1 MKLKIH
7 DRPGLAVAL
16 MSAVAL
22 LLWAVFDA
30 PGGPRWIAL
39 PFALFYSLLA
49 LLCLWAWL
57 RTFALERRSDW
68 PKPERLLIL
77 APHEDDCVISAG
89 GIGARN
95 VKLGGVTRVLH
106 LAPDET
112 PGLAAIRAREAR
124 AAWQLAGVGA
134 DEVRSLDLLPK
145 LRERDPQ
152 RLRAAAAALRAEV
165 DAFRPTVIVAPMF
178 EGGHVHHDMTVG
190 LLDQIVTERD
200 EFKVYEAP
208 EYTPLVSLFWTP
220 HRVLTLC
227 LRWLGLVSYYGPPDG
242 IDDRKVLVFRLDADE
257 IALRKRMLACFVS
270 QNAPSL
276 VATRGYPD
284 RLVDWQR
291 DPERRTAFQVDGSFL
306 GFVLAARKKLP
317 ASIVDRLLP
326 VQRGTIGREGRLTDW
341 QEEWRN

>member
-1 MKLKIH
+1 MNGEVPVTIH
-7 DRPGLAVAL
+7 RVTNLD
-16 MSAVAL
+16 
-22 LLWAVFDA
+22 LWVGDHH
-30 PGGPRWIAL
+30 W
-39 PFALFYSLLA
+39 PFADK
-49 LLCLWAWL
+49 
-57 RTFALERRSDW
+57 R
-68 PKPERLLIL
+68 
-77 APHEDDCVISAG
+77 
-89 GIGARN
+89 
-95 VKLGGVTRVLH
+95 
-106 LAPDET
+106 
-112 PGLAAIRAREAR
+112 
-124 AAWQLAGVGA
+124 
-134 DEVRSLDLLPK
+134 
-145 LRERDPQ
+145 
-152 RLRAAAAALRAEV
+152 RAEI

-190 LLDQIVTERD
+190 LLDRIVTERD

-317 ASIVDRLLP
+317 ASMVDRLLP
-326 VQRGTIGREGRLTDW
+326 VQRVIYPRFLV
-341 QEEWRN
+341 QHEEHHSQMLEE